1 MQAGSRLTYPGGME
15 GWVDLVDLIAPEPGV
30 EPATFRSRVRRST
43 TVPPRQPRWL
53 VIQWTCNGL
62 STLATIIAEFSD
74 NLSPNSAT
82 VAGFGDSQR
91 IRRQSP
97 FLATSRRFWRRS
109 PVLATVESPNS
120 ATVGVFGDSR
130 RIRRQSPFS
139 ATVAELGDYSR
150 QCGQGLTITLCL
162 KPCPHWRL

>member
-109 PVLATVESPNS
+109 PLSPK
-120 ATVGVFGDSR
+120 T
-130 RIRRQSPFS
+130 
-139 ATVAELGDYSR
+139 ATVAEFGDYRR
-150 QCGQGLTITLCL
+150 QRGQAIRELS
-162 KPCPHWRL
+162 KFN